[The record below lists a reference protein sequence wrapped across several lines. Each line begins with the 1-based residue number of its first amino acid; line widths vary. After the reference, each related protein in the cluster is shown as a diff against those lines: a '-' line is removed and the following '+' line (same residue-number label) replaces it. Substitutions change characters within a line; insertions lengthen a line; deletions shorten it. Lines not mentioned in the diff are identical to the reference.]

1 MEMEGRWA
9 ILSFETKYLIKDVSE
24 IKVEAEELVGV
35 TNLEGV
41 LLAVLGDQVL
51 GVLCATRIVICV
63 LQTGSIG
70 YKSYSLLP
78 TQMTAISPYQNLTTH
93 LQSLAPP
100 I

>member
-1 MEMEGRWA
+1 MEARWA

-24 IKVEAEELVGV
+24 IKVEVEELIGV
-35 TNLEGV
+35 ANLEGV
-41 LLAVLGDQVL
+41 LLAVLGEQVL

-78 TQMTAISPYQNLTTH
+78 T
-93 LQSLAPP
+93 
-100 I
+100 